1 MQYIKGIT
9 FKFILKDLDEYDDI
23 SIKESIQ
30 LLKKETNINTIV
42 FAIQALQNHPQ
53 SEVIDY

>member
-1 MQYIKGIT
+1 MCL
-9 FKFILKDLDEYDDI
+9 FNDDI

>member
-1 MQYIKGIT
+1 MQYIKGFT